1 MVVVEAALAGPA
13 IAIGAVGLA
22 ALLAWLDALNK
33 SAKPELIYSPTAFNT
48 AVLSRCPTLHSVYQC
63 TPFLTNGHVE
73 TIVVAKARK
82 PPGVDYRREILITK
96 DGGAVAIDWEHH
108 DDAGKVSMCAYS
120 HSCIARILALQDAA
134 AKILQHQQHYHAQ
147 TCFFFFCMVVTCHH
161 SAISL
166 LLTLNF
172 VCDL

>member
-13 IAIGAVGLA
+13 LAIGAVGLA

-33 SAKPELIYSPTAFNT
+33 SQKPELIYNATPFNT
-48 AVLSRCPTLHSVYQC
+48 AVMSRCPTLHSVYQC

-82 PPGVDYRREILITK
+82 APGVDYRREILVTK

-108 DDAGKVSMCAYS
+108 DDAGKVRAWAAR
-120 HSCIARILALQDAA
+120 HSGISLG
-134 AKILQHQQHYHAQ
+134 QHHGPVKQQQQHDESGMLHKAY
-147 TCFFFFCMVVTCHH
+147 M
-161 SAISL
+161 
-166 LLTLNF
+166 
-172 VCDL
+172 

>member
-13 IAIGAVGLA
+13 IVIGAVGLA

-33 SAKPELIYSPTAFNT
+33 SQKPELIYSQTPFNT
-48 AVLSRCPTLHSVYQC
+48 AVMSRCPTLHSVYKC

-108 DDAGKVSMCAYS
+108 DDAGKVSGRA
-120 HSCIARILALQDAA
+120 
-134 AKILQHQQHYHAQ
+134 
-147 TCFFFFCMVVTCHH
+147 
-161 SAISL
+161 
-166 LLTLNF
+166 
-172 VCDL
+172 